1 MKKILALVIVCLF
14 AIVVLIFIVGG
25 LLSIPTNH
33 LIGGFAGL
41 AIAIILIWAITIA
54 ENISNKKN

>member
-1 MKKILALVIVCLF
+1 MKKILATIIVCLF

-33 LIGGFAGL
+33 LIGGFAGF
-41 AIAIILIWAITIA
+41 AIAIILIWAITVV
-54 ENISNKKN
+54 EKMLSNK